1 MTQRRDRGAGIEEVL
16 EDPADVGI
24 VTEVLG
30 CPPAGHHHRNI
41 IGRVTWANATSAC
54 HERPGFSVYVS
65 RPSTKSWT
73 TNCKVFTVGGD
84 VDLVSLLQQA
94 LVGVHHFEIL
104 GCVAGQ

>member
-1 MTQRRDRGAGIEEVL
+1 VL

-24 VTEVLG
+24 VAEVLG

-41 IGRVTWANATSAC
+41 IGRVHVGEC
-54 HERPGFSVYVS
+54 DIGRPRVAQLLGVRIEAVNEVVDDELQ
-65 RPSTKSWT
+65 RLHGR
-73 TNCKVFTVGGD
+73 CGD

-104 GCVAGQ
+104 GGVAGQ